1 MKAFDYHPPIHPN
14 EEVSQSTNYYS
25 ARESRVPVWMKWA
38 PSMAAVAEKAQHDP
52 HYPWSLTGLTAP
64 LVIQSTESVM
74 FEESR

>member
-1 MKAFDYHPPIHPN
+1 
-14 EEVSQSTNYYS
+14 
-25 ARESRVPVWMKWA
+25 MKWA